1 MHSLPAVREFANN
14 PSVFSLWKN
23 WRRRILY
30 FPRLFTKK
38 EKLILGLLIIVFAS
52 SASTFLFSFFM
63 SHTVSA
69 PRNAGTYRE
78 GLMTRPRF
86 INPLYLSNNDT
97 DRDLT
102 GLIFSSLIRY
112 DSKGNIIPDLAE
124 SWELSPDNK
133 TYTFHLVKNALWH
146 DGEKVTAD
154 DVLFTIKTIQN
165 LEYKSPL
172 RQNWQG
178 VSVQKLDDYTVSF
191 TLRVPYSPFLENATT
206 FILPEHI
213 WGRIPPQSS
222 FISEFNRKPVGSGKY
237 VFSALKTSTTNEIT
251 SYTLIANSRY
261 YREPS
266 HISNLIFTF
275 YASEGELIR
284 AYKKGELDGF
294 GSISPEHI
302 ADLKKQ
308 DMNVYAL
315 RIPRI
320 FAVFL
325 NQNKFPAFKD
335 VRVRNALSLA
345 IDKDALIR
353 DVLKEGA
360 IPADSP
366 IPPGT
371 FGYAPLPDNLKITPN
386 QSVAIETLEKA
397 GWKKNDN
404 GIYAM
409 TAKQDGKKVDMT
421 LSFELVTS
429 DVPEL
434 IQTAEFIQK
443 SLAVIGIDVRITSL
457 STIDL
462 EAQNIRTRSYDA
474 LLFGETVGH
483 DPDPYPFWHTSQI
496 RDPGLNIALFANR
509 QADVLL
515 EDARHNP
522 NTDTRRKE
530 YADFQNIVRKN
541 FGALFLYSPTY
552 YYGVRSI
559 IKGIDLQNIVV
570 PAERFNE
577 IDNWY
582 IKTRRS
588 WKTQKKTGYGAGS
601 APGHR
606 PDLSS
611 AIF

>member
-86 INPLYLSNNDT
+86 INPLYLSNNET

-154 DVLFTIKTIQN
+154 DVLFTIKTIQH

-178 VSVQKLDDYTVSF
+178 VSVQQLDDCTVSF

-302 ADLKKQ
+302 ADLKK
-308 DMNVYAL
+308 
-315 RIPRI
+315 
-320 FAVFL
+320 
-325 NQNKFPAFKD
+325 
-335 VRVRNALSLA
+335 
-345 IDKDALIR
+345 
-353 DVLKEGA
+353 
-360 IPADSP
+360 
-366 IPPGT
+366 
-371 FGYAPLPDNLKITPN
+371 
-386 QSVAIETLEKA
+386 
-397 GWKKNDN
+397 
-404 GIYAM
+404 
-409 TAKQDGKKVDMT
+409 VDLT

-530 YADFQNIVRKN
+530 YADFQNIVRK
-541 FGALFLYSPTY
+541 
-552 YYGVRSI
+552 
-559 IKGIDLQNIVV
+559 K
-570 PAERFNE
+570 
-577 IDNWY
+577 
-582 IKTRRS
+582 
-588 WKTQKKTGYGAGS
+588 
-601 APGHR
+601 
-606 PDLSS
+606 
-611 AIF
+611 